1 MENANTMNDTIFVL
15 NTTSTV
21 GHNDSLPYPF
31 PASTI
36 VTVTVS
42 SFGILANVL
51 VIFTILF
58 SSLRTSVIM
67 NLILSLAIF
76 DSLFLVIILNLQIG
90 LFGQLFISPSLLHC
104 RLNIVFLYSSGM
116 PLHG

>member
-76 DSLFLVIILNLQIG
+76 DYPESSNRTVWAVVHQPISTTLSSQYCFSL
-90 LFGQLFISPSLLHC
+90 
-104 RLNIVFLYSSGM
+104 
-116 PLHG
+116 